1 MAQHLIFIL
10 GRIHLYL
17 FEPVACHQKETMPNP
32 SKGSPFTDQAKALI
46 LAHLSDEH
54 FGVSELAGAMH
65 MSRSNLLRKCKKQTQ
80 LSASQF
86 IRQVRLEQAM
96 ELLKDSDLTVSEVS
110 YRVGFGSTSYFIK
123 CFRERY
129 GHPPGETG
137 KQVEKQMEENKPIV
151 TKESTEKKPSYSK
164 RYQWALLVLIV
175 VLSVGFFFLW
185 KPFSPTSK
193 ASPKSAM
200 EKSIAVLPFKNES
213 MDTTNLYFVNGLMEA
228 ALGNLQKIEDLRVI
242 SRTSVEK
249 YRNSNKNIKEIAS
262 DLGVNYIVEGSGQKV
277 GDQVLLNIQ
286 LIDAATDS
294 RIWGQQYTHQ
304 VVDIFGLQNE
314 VAKKIANAVKANVTP
329 SELEQ
334 IDKKPTD
341 NLVAYDY
348 YLKAQEPFL
357 RRTEEGLQEAIPLFE
372 KALEE
377 DPEFALVYADL
388 AIVYYYLDL
397 FKKEKRYTEQ
407 INNYADKAL
416 LYDPKLAESL
426 MAKALYYQH
435 TGDYRLAVPHLQKA
449 LEYNPNSS
457 SVVQM
462 LALLYSNFIPDTGK
476 YLEYALKG
484 IQLDIAA
491 NDSIGKSYI
500 YLNLSNALIQ
510 SGFTDEAL
518 DYIEKSLQFDP
529 RNYYAPYVKAYILYA
544 KDRDLQQTLNLIK
557 TELQKD
563 TNRLDI
569 LQETAKLHYF
579 KREYDSAYHYYKRF
593 DQIRTSKGL
602 AIYPQ
607 EDIKL
612 ALVYEKM
619 GFAEE
624 ASRFFKMYVDYCER
638 DRSIYKP
645 ASMAVR
651 YAHEGKLDMAIA
663 QLKEF
668 ASKNHFQYW
677 ILLFMKLDPAM
688 EPLQKH
694 PEFEA
699 VIKKIEDRFW
709 ENHHRLQETLE
720 GQELL

>member
-1 MAQHLIFIL
+1 
-10 GRIHLYL
+10 
-17 FEPVACHQKETMPNP
+17 MPNP
-32 SKGSPFTDQAKALI
+32 LKGSPFTEQAEALV

-54 FGVSELAGAMH
+54 FGVSELAAAMH

-86 IRQVRLEQAM
+86 IRQVRLQQAM

-123 CFRERY
+123 CFREHY
-129 GHPPGETG
+129 GYPPGEVG
-137 KQVEKQMEENKPIV
+137 KHAVTETIRDSEQVPEKPL
-151 TKESTEKKPSYSK
+151 SFLK
-164 RYQWALLVLIV
+164 RFQWPLIGAILLLLIGS
-175 VLSVGFFFLW
+175 LFLW
-185 KPFSPTSK
+185 NPFSPGSG
-193 ASPKSAM
+193 ASQRPDI

-213 MDTTNLYFVNGLMEA
+213 SDSTNLYFVNGLMEA
-228 ALGNLQKIEDLRVI
+228 ALGNLQKIEDLRVV

-249 YRNSNKNIKEIAS
+249 YRNSDKNIGEIAS
-262 DLGVNYIVEGSGQKV
+262 DLGVSYIVEGSGQKV
-277 GDQVLLNIQ
+277 GDQVLLNIR

-294 RIWGQQYTHQ
+294 RIWGQQYTHE
-304 VVDIFGLQNE
+304 VVDIFTLQNE
-314 VAKKIANAVKANVTP
+314 VAKKIANAVEANVTP
-329 SELEQ
+329 SEWEQ

-357 RRTEEGLQEAIPLFE
+357 LRSEVGLQEAIPLFE

-388 AIVYYYLDL
+388 AIAYYYLDL
-397 FKKEKRYTEQ
+397 YKKEKKYTEQ

-457 SVVQM
+457 AVVQM

-491 NDSIGKSYI
+491 NDSVGKSYI
-500 YLNLSNALIQ
+500 YLNLGNALIQ
-510 SGFTDEAL
+510 SGFTEEAL
-518 DYIEKSLQFDP
+518 DYIETSLRFNPQ
-529 RNYYAPYVKAYILYA
+529 NYYAPYVKAYILYA
-544 KDRDLQQTLNLIK
+544 KERDLQQTLNLIK

-593 DQIRTSKGL
+593 DEIRTSKGL

-619 GFAEE
+619 GFVEE

-668 ASKNHFQYW
+668 ASKNHYQYW
-677 ILLFMKLDPAM
+677 ILLFMKLDPAIA
-688 EPLQKH
+688 PLQKH
-694 PEFEA
+694 PEFES
-699 VIKKIEDRFW
+699 VMQKIEDRFW
-709 ENHHRLQETLE
+709 ENHYRLQETLKAK
-720 GQELL
+720 ELL